1 MNVKVDD
8 IGSFPLP
15 SDVRRDY
22 FEKAY
27 ELAREF
33 IIGGKDIRANEF
45 LFKNF
50 YNVII
55 NSFKMKIKAGLDVAN
70 YPQHYDMY
78 KQFLNAIHK
87 AMDRGTYI
95 VEEKMAIIPEV
106 HVINIKAKEFYDE
119 IGNKI
124 PLRVC
129 ITGPIELY
137 MREIGKIIYRDV
149 LLMFAETVRNFA
161 RGALLDSKYIKT
173 EVVSIDEPSF
183 GFQEIPADRDI
194 LIEAL
199 EKTFDFNN
207 NVTKQIHLHSPAR
220 IADVLEVRGVDV
232 ISIEYASS
240 PKNLEYVSK
249 SMLEKADKYIRVGTV
264 RTDIDTLMAELYEKD
279 FKKLDYA
286 HLVEDKQTIRR
297 RFEKAREKF
306 GERLTFTGPDC
317 GLGGWPSQ
325 EIAQLL
331 LRRAVEA
338 VKMF

>member
-15 SDVRRDY
+15 FNVRRED

-33 IIGGKDIRANEF
+33 ISEGKDIRANEF

-55 NSFKMKIKAGLDVAN
+55 NSFKMKIEAGLDVAN

-106 HVINIKAKEFYDE
+106 YVINIEAKELYDE
-119 IGNKI
+119 IGRKI

-137 MREIGKIIYRDV
+137 MREIGKIIYSDV

-161 RGALLDSKYIKT
+161 RGAILDSKYIKT

-199 EKTFDFNN
+199 EKAFDFNN

-220 IADVLEVRGVDV
+220 IADVFEIRGFDV

-249 SMLEKADKYIRVGTV
+249 SMLEKADKYIRVGTA
-264 RTDIDTLMAELYEKD
+264 RTDIDTLIAELYEKD
-279 FKKLDYA
+279 LKKPDYLQ
-286 HLVEDKQTIRR
+286 LVEDKQTIRR

-331 LRRAVEA
+331 LRRTVEA

>member
-15 SDVRRDY
+15 SNVRRED

-33 IIGGKDIRANEF
+33 ISEGKDIRANEF

-55 NSFKMKIKAGLDVAN
+55 NSFKMKIEAGLDVAN
-70 YPQHYDMY
+70 YPQHYDMH

-106 HVINIKAKEFYDE
+106 YVINIKAKELYDE
-119 IGNKI
+119 IGRKI

-149 LLMFAETVRNFA
+149 LLMFAENVRNFA
-161 RGALLDSKYIKT
+161 RGAILDSKYIKT

-199 EKTFDFNN
+199 EKAFDFN

-220 IADVLEVRGVDV
+220 IADVLEVSGLDV
-232 ISIEYASS
+232 VSIEYASS

-249 SMLEKADKYIRVGTV
+249 SMLEKADKYIRVGTA
-264 RTDIDTLMAELYEKD
+264 RTDIDTLIAELYEKD
-279 FKKLDYA
+279 LKKPDYLQ
-286 HLVEDKQTIRR
+286 LVEDKQTIRR

-331 LRRAVEA
+331 LRRTVEA

>member
-1 MNVKVDD
+1 MNVLVDD

-15 SDVRRDY
+15 SNVRRED

-33 IIGGKDIRANEF
+33 ISEGKDIKANEF

-50 YNVII
+50 YKVII

-78 KQFLNAIHK
+78 KQFLNAIYK

-106 HVINIKAKEFYDE
+106 YVINIKAKELYDE
-119 IGNKI
+119 IGRKI

-161 RGALLDSKYIKT
+161 RGAILDSKYIKT

-199 EKTFDFNN
+199 EKAFDFNN
-207 NVTKQIHLHSPAR
+207 NVTKQIHLHSTAR
-220 IADVLEVRGVDV
+220 IADVLEIRGLDV

-249 SMLEKADKYIRVGTV
+249 SMLEKADKYIRVGTA
-264 RTDIDTLMAELYEKD
+264 RTDIDTLIAELYEKD
-279 FKKLDYA
+279 LKKPDYLQ
-286 HLVEDKQTIRR
+286 LVEDKQTIRR

-331 LRRAVEA
+331 LRRTVEA